1 MYNLDEL
8 TAMDESRLRQ
18 IANDMGMKKA
28 DSASP
33 EEMAYHIIE
42 NQASDFAKAEA
53 EKLAANLPASVSL
66 VQKRPTR
73 REMRLKSLPN
83 VKREAASLPH
93 KQRPKTRPRNRV
105 RKRLL
110 RLKPHNLKKEGANQR
125 CRTNRLRS
133 RLRKMKP
140 PQCH

>member
-53 EKLAANLPASVSL
+53 EKLAAKPARERKPRAKKADSQGDAAKEPAERKTRGRKPAS
-66 VQKRPTR
+66 
-73 REMRLKSLPN
+73 
-83 VKREAASLPH
+83 
-93 KQRPKTRPRNRV
+93 
-105 RKRLL
+105 
-110 RLKPHNLKKEGANQR
+110 
-125 CRTNRLRS
+125 
-133 RLRKMKP
+133 
-140 PQCH
+140 